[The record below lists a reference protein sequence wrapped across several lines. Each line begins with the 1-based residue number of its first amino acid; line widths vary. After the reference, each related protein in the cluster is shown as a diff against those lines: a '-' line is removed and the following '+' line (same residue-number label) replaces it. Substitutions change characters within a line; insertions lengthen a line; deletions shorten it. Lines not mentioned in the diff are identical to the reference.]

1 MSAEDK
7 AIEDKKFLEILNNML
22 ELMSNMSEGDYLK
35 GANMCMI
42 MKNLVNDMKTNI
54 VYINMTKEIRRK
66 GITHIE
72 KLAKG
77 NHHICKDCGIVI
89 SNDELKILKHKR
101 CITHLRRIH
110 QDRLLKKGL
119 SYENVNYFITLKHK
133 GIVNQ
138 SKYKNL
144 YEFTLEHIKT
154 VKENNN

>member
-54 VYINMTKEIRRK
+54 VYINMTSEIRRK

-72 KLAKG
+72 KLANG
-77 NHHICKDCGIVI
+77 GHHICKDCGIII
-89 SNDELKILKHKR
+89 SNDEKNIKKHNR

-119 SYENVNYFITLKHK
+119 SYENVNYFITIKHK

-138 SKYKNL
+138 YKYKKL